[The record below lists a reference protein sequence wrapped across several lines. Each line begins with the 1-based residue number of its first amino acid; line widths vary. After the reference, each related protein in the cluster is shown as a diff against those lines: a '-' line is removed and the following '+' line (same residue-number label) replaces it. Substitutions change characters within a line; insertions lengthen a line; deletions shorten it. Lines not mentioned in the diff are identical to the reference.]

1 MQVEAC
7 GLKPLSELE
16 GGLIIG
22 ESSHRRLQNEDLSID
37 CLEMEHCPSRRQSEH
52 PGGKESKKKLS
63 ALKGRQMRVLARVRA
78 LEERLLLTTG
88 PVGAGEFK
96 AGAVET
102 PCSNTCS
109 VHPVMLGGDEEASG
123 IPISKLEFKNRD
135 TKCTDSKISNQT
147 SPHWPEQDHPT
158 THGTPTLL

>member
-22 ESSHRRLQNEDLSID
+22 ESSYTPLQNEDLSRD
-37 CLEMEHCPSRRQSEH
+37 CLKMENCPSRRQSEH
-52 PGGKESKKKLS
+52 HGGKESKKKLS

-78 LEERLLLTTG
+78 LEDRLLLTTG
-88 PVGAGEFK
+88 G
-96 AGAVET
+96 
-102 PCSNTCS
+102 TCS

-123 IPISKLEFKNRD
+123 ILISELESRNRD
-135 TKCTDSKISNQT
+135 TKCTDLKTSNQT
-147 SPHWPEQDHPT
+147 SPHCPEQDHPT
-158 THGTPTLL
+158 THGTLTLL

>member
-22 ESSHRRLQNEDLSID
+22 ESSYMPLQNEDLSRD
-37 CLEMEHCPSRRQSEH
+37 CLKMENCPSRRQSEH
-52 PGGKESKKKLS
+52 HGGKESKKKLS

-78 LEERLLLTTG
+78 LEDRLLLTTG
-88 PVGAGEFK
+88 GAGEFK

-102 PCSNTCS
+102 SCSNTCS

-123 IPISKLEFKNRD
+123 ILISELESRNRD
-135 TKCTDSKISNQT
+135 TKCTDLKTSNQT
-147 SPHWPEQDHPT
+147 SPHCPEQDHPT
-158 THGTPTLL
+158 THGTLTLL